1 LERLVGGA
9 GAGADCAGVDLE
21 EELEGGGVKIIE
33 RDVGIA
39 IAVVAEINVGIEV
52 AFVFV
57 E

>member
-1 LERLVGGA
+1 
-9 GAGADCAGVDLE
+9 
-21 EELEGGGVKIIE
+21 LEGGGVKITE

-39 IAVVAEINVGIEV
+39 IAVVAEINVGIEA